1 MSLYADVILPLP
13 VPGMFTYRAGDGE
26 ISRVRPGMRVTVQFG
41 RRKIYTALIR
51 RLHDVKPVTY
61 EVKDILSLLDEEP
74 VVNERQ
80 FQLWEWISE
89 YYMCTLGEVFK
100 AALPSGLK
108 LESETRVMALE
119 ITPEIPN
126 LGDAEALLWQVILKH
141 PGIRVSELRKAS
153 DRADITPVIKSLIDR
168 NLIILEEKITQKR
181 RPKKSKPAKN
191 QDPENLKLALLSPA
205 QQKAIDEIRNAFTHT
220 DVALLHGITSSG
232 KTEIYIHLIREA
244 LQQGKQVL
252 YLLPE
257 IALTAQI
264 ITRLRS
270 AFGQEVAVYHSRFT
284 DRERVET
291 WKKLLHPDA
300 NSGIRIVLGAR
311 SAVFLPFREA
321 GLVII
326 DEEHENTYK
335 QFDPAPRYHARDT
348 AIMLARF
355 HGAKVLLGTAT
366 PSVETYFN
374 CINGKYSLIELTDR
388 YRDMQ
393 LPDIHVVNTRELKR
407 KKRMQSHFSPLLL
420 DHIAEALKS
429 KEQIILFQNR
439 RGFSLFL
446 ECLQCGEIPRCR
458 HCDVSLTYHKLSN
471 RLTCH
476 YCGYG
481 IPVPKVCPSCGAPEL
496 KMQGFGTE
504 KIEEEIAIFFPE
516 ARVARMDL
524 DSTRKRQ
531 SFEKLIASFELQ
543 ESDILV
549 GTQMVSKGLDFD
561 HVKLVGIV
569 NADTMLNYP
578 DFRAHE
584 RSYQLMAQVAGR
596 AGRKNNRGIVI
607 IQTSDDKNPII
618 RQVVQN
624 DYPGMYQSQLEER
637 KRFQYPPFCRL
648 LEITL
653 KHRDKEILD
662 KAADFLARRLKQIIT
677 DTILGPEYPLVSRI
691 QNMNLKTLLIKIGRG
706 SSLPNVKK
714 GILFAINELTEHP
727 MFRTVITVIDVDPS

>member
-1 MSLYADVILPLP
+1 
-13 VPGMFTYRAGDGE
+13 
-26 ISRVRPGMRVTVQFG
+26 
-41 RRKIYTALIR
+41 
-51 RLHDVKPVTY
+51 
-61 EVKDILSLLDEEP
+61 
-74 VVNERQ
+74 
-80 FQLWEWISE
+80 
-89 YYMCTLGEVFK
+89 MCTLGEVFK

-108 LESETRVMALE
+108 LESETRVMAIE
-119 ITPEIPN
+119 VTAEIPN
-126 LGDAEALLWQVILKH
+126 LNDAEALLWQVIIKH
-141 PGIRVSELRKAS
+141 PGIRVSELQKAS
-153 DRADITPVIKSLIDR
+153 DRADITPVLKSLMDR
-168 NLIILEEKITQKR
+168 NLIVLEEKITQKR
-181 RPKKSKPAKN
+181 QSKKSKPAKN
-191 QDPENLKLALLSPA
+191 QDPEDLKLALLSSA
-205 QQKAIDEIRNAFTHT
+205 QQKAIDEIRSAFTHT

-232 KTEIYIHLIREA
+232 KTEIYIHLIQEA
-244 LQQGKQVL
+244 IQQGKQVL

-270 AFGQEVAVYHSRFT
+270 AFGHEVAVYHSRFT

-291 WKKLLHPDA
+291 WKKILQSDTKT
-300 NSGIRIVLGAR
+300 GIRIVLGAR
-311 SAVFLPFREA
+311 SSVFLPFREA

-374 CINGKYSLIELTDR
+374 CLNGKYSLIELTDR

-393 LPDIHVVNTRELKR
+393 LPDIHVVNTRELRR
-407 KKRMQSHFSPLLL
+407 KKQMQSHFSPLLI
-420 DHIAEALKS
+420 DNIAEALKN

-446 ECLQCGEIPRCR
+446 ECAQCGEIPRCR
-458 HCDVSLTYHKLSN
+458 HCDVSLTYHKLGN

-481 IPVPKVCPSCGAPEL
+481 TPVPKACPSCGSSEL

-504 KIEEEIAIFFPE
+504 KIEEEIALFFPE

-584 RSYQLMAQVAGR
+584 RSFQLMAQVAGR
-596 AGRKNNRGIVI
+596 AGRKTNRGMVI
-607 IQTSDDKNPII
+607 IQTSDDKNPVI

-624 DYPGMYQSQLEER
+624 DFTGMYQSQLEER
-637 KRFQYPPFCRL
+637 KKFQYPPFCRL
-648 LEITL
+648 VEITI
-653 KHRDKEILD
+653 KHRDKDILD
-662 KAADFLARRLKQIIT
+662 KAADFLARRLKQAIT

-706 SSLPNVKK
+706 RSLPIVKK

-727 MFRTVITVIDVDPS
+727 MFRTVITVIDVDPC

>member
-1 MSLYADVILPLP
+1 MNHYADVILPLP
-13 VPGMFTYRAGDGE
+13 VPGMFTYQVDDGDIDRAKT
-26 ISRVRPGMRVTVQFG
+26 GMRVTVQFG
-41 RRKIYTALIR
+41 KRKIYTALIR
-51 RLHDVKPVTY
+51 RLHDAKPSSYKVKH
-61 EVKDILSLLDEEP
+61 ILSLLDDEP

-80 FQLWEWISE
+80 FLLWEWISD

-108 LESETRVMALE
+108 LESETRVMAIE
-119 ITPEIPN
+119 PAAEIPG
-126 LGDAEALLWQVILKH
+126 LKESESLLWQVITKH
-141 PGIRVSELRKAS
+141 PGIRVSELQKGS
-153 DRADITPVIKSLIDR
+153 DRVDITPVLKSLMDK
-168 NLIILEEKITQKR
+168 NLIILEEKITRKR
-181 RPKKSKPAKN
+181 NSKKPGQAKN
-191 QDPENLKLALLSPA
+191 REPEDLKLALLSQA
-205 QQKAIDEIRNAFTHT
+205 QQKAIDEIRIAFTHT

-232 KTEIYIHLIREA
+232 KTEIYIHLISDA
-244 LQQGKQVL
+244 ISQGKQVL

-284 DRERVET
+284 DRERLET
-291 WKKLLHPDA
+291 WKKLLQADA
-300 NSGIRIVLGAR
+300 GSGIRIVLGAR

-374 CINGKYSLIELTDR
+374 CENNKYSLIELTDR

-393 LPDIHVVNTRELKR
+393 LPDIHVVNTRELRR

-420 DHIAEALKS
+420 DNIAEALKN

-446 ECLQCGEIPRCR
+446 ECAQCGEIPRCR
-458 HCDVSLTYHKLSN
+458 HCDVSLTYHKMSN

-481 IPVPKVCPSCGAPEL
+481 IPVPKACPSCGSTEL

-531 SFEKLIASFELQ
+531 SFEKLIASFELR

-584 RSYQLMAQVAGR
+584 RSFQLMAQVAGR
-596 AGRKNNRGIVI
+596 AGRKTNRGMVI
-607 IQTSDDKNPII
+607 IQTSDDKNPVI
-618 RQVVQN
+618 RQVVRN
-624 DYPGMYQSQLEER
+624 DFTGMYKSQLEER
-637 KRFQYPPFCRL
+637 KKFLYPPFCRL

-653 KHRDKEILD
+653 KHRDKEVLD
-662 KAADFLARRLKQIIT
+662 KASDFLAGRLKQIIT

-691 QNMNLKTLLIKIGRG
+691 QNLNLKNLLVKIGRG
-706 SSLPNVKK
+706 RPLPLVKK
-714 GILFAINELTEHP
+714 GILFAIHELTEHP
-727 MFRTVITVIDVDPS
+727 MFRTVIAVIDVDPC